1 MQESEMF
8 NAITTGNESVVRKLL
23 DCSVSC
29 TVINEKGENY
39 LHILSK
45 QKFASLSPEDD
56 SIRQRSRRNIIYM
69 LCAEGLSPN
78 QRDGEGKT
86 PMHYAIQYSDP
97 YLLKTFLQCAPNPPS
112 DICVSIL
119 AGMCY
124 AAQRRVLLLVQKTLG
139 P

>member
-8 NAITTGNESVVRKLL
+8 IAITTGNESVVRKLL
-23 DCSVSC
+23 DGSVSC

-45 QKFASLSPEDD
+45 QKFASLSPEDN

-78 QRDGEGKT
+78 QCDG
-86 PMHYAIQYSDP
+86 
-97 YLLKTFLQCAPNPPS
+97 
-112 DICVSIL
+112 VSV
-119 AGMCY
+119 Y
-124 AAQRRVLLLVQKTLG
+124 N
-139 P
+139 